1 MQWIHTVIISHA
13 ISLGL
18 VLVLFVGVLRKKN
31 KTVIH
36 WIFGGLLLGGLI
48 WPATNSISEY
58 MTLRA
63 APLDWVGSVAGIA
76 IQFTALS
83 VYALCEF
90 LPLGRGTK
98 YTRLRVIVIGL
109 ITLAL
114 CPFIF
119 SPDWISE
126 RRAVDGVT
134 RATYGH
140 WYYVLSLW
148 AVFTILL
155 GLFLLYGKFRKEK
168 EKRLRIHMGLFL
180 IGVLASLLTAFVFA
194 FLLPLLGRH
203 ALFFLGVDS
212 IIVFVAL
219 VTYPILFHRMFDL
232 RTAVLRMGLRFVLS
246 IAVSSV
252 IYILF
257 LLLLVDQGLSSF
269 SWKLALMLSLF
280 FLSAVVFAR
289 MILPALDRLLFHR
302 RHRAEDTIVRLFR
315 NMDESRDLDHTLA
328 ATLDTLSRAIP
339 FKKAVFIAADFE
351 NRFTIH
357 MRDCEIKFEPEA
369 IQLFRRMLRRER
381 LPRSFFADFDRT
393 IVLEKWT
400 RFIRSG
406 TSSRYRR
413 ILALITRV
421 LNGLSADGFRV
432 FMPLLHDRNLRG
444 FIVLGE
450 KKDDF
455 PYYSPDRNLLDAVRL
470 SMGVLLQHKRNL
482 DRMNLIKEE
491 ARSDLVKL
499 TDLISSRKRRERTV
513 RDRTIVYQSAAMHQV
528 VNELEKIAANNRPVL
543 VTGETG
549 TGKEIVARLIHEQSD
564 AREQPFVAVNCAT
577 LSETLWEDE
586 LFGHV
591 KGAFTDAKGDRVGRV
606 REAGAGVL
614 FLDEVGETPL
624 EMQAKLLRLLQER
637 KYSPVG
643 SDSQLDVN
651 CRFIFATNR
660 SLNEMIRSGKFRED
674 LYYRINV
681 FNPHLPSLR
690 ERQEDIPL
698 LLEHF
703 LERACNEMELP
714 AKKFEPAA
722 LNVLMRYA
730 WPGNIRELENF
741 VVRTAALVE
750 SETVTIADLP
760 LEIRNAPRA
769 APRVVLTHN
778 DIPDTDRNLRDMV
791 DDYTRR
797 ILVET
802 LKKTRGNRT
811 KAAELLGIKRGSLL
825 YRMKELN
832 VE

>member
-1 MQWIHTVIISHA
+1 
-13 ISLGL
+13 
-18 VLVLFVGVLRKKN
+18 
-31 KTVIH
+31 
-36 WIFGGLLLGGLI
+36 
-48 WPATNSISEY
+48 
-58 MTLRA
+58 
-63 APLDWVGSVAGIA
+63 
-76 IQFTALS
+76 
-83 VYALCEF
+83 
-90 LPLGRGTK
+90 
-98 YTRLRVIVIGL
+98 
-109 ITLAL
+109 
-114 CPFIF
+114 
-119 SPDWISE
+119 
-126 RRAVDGVT
+126 
-134 RATYGH
+134 
-140 WYYVLSLW
+140 
-148 AVFTILL
+148 
-155 GLFLLYGKFRKEK
+155 
-168 EKRLRIHMGLFL
+168 
-180 IGVLASLLTAFVFA
+180 
-194 FLLPLLGRH
+194 
-203 ALFFLGVDS
+203 
-212 IIVFVAL
+212 
-219 VTYPILFHRMFDL
+219 
-232 RTAVLRMGLRFVLS
+232 
-246 IAVSSV
+246 
-252 IYILF
+252 
-257 LLLLVDQGLSSF
+257 
-269 SWKLALMLSLF
+269 
-280 FLSAVVFAR
+280 
-289 MILPALDRLLFHR
+289 
-302 RHRAEDTIVRLFR
+302 
-315 NMDESRDLDHTLA
+315 
-328 ATLDTLSRAIP
+328 
-339 FKKAVFIAADFE
+339 
-351 NRFTIH
+351 
-357 MRDCEIKFEPEA
+357 MR
-369 IQLFRRMLRRER
+369 
-381 LPRSFFADFDRT
+381 
-393 IVLEKWT
+393 
-400 RFIRSG
+400 
-406 TSSRYRR
+406 
-413 ILALITRV
+413 
-421 LNGLSADGFRV
+421 
-432 FMPLLHDRNLRG
+432 
-444 FIVLGE
+444 
-450 KKDDF
+450 
-455 PYYSPDRNLLDAVRL
+455 
-470 SMGVLLQHKRNL
+470 
-482 DRMNLIKEE
+482 
-491 ARSDLVKL
+491 
-499 TDLISSRKRRERTV
+499 
-513 RDRTIVYQSAAMHQV
+513 
-528 VNELEKIAANNRPVL
+528 
-543 VTGETG
+543 
-549 TGKEIVARLIHEQSD
+549 
-564 AREQPFVAVNCAT
+564 VNCAAIPHS
-577 LSETLWEDE
+577 LMENE